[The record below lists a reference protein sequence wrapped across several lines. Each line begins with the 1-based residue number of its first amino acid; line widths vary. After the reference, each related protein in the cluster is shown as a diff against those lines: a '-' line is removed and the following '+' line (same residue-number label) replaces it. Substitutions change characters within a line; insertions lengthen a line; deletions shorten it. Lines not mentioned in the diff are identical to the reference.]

1 MSLINDTVGTLLA
14 SSMENHDC
22 SVGVVLATGFNVAY
36 MEKVENIPKLYGF
49 ANIFFDTQI
58 FYFYGNKNF
67 LINT

>member
-1 MSLINDTVGTLLA
+1 
-14 SSMENHDC
+14 MENHDC

-36 MEKVENIPKLYGF
+36 MEKVENIPKLNGF
-49 ANIFFDTQI
+49 ANIFFDTEI